1 MDELRKLIAQYDPYY
16 EMSDDSSAY
25 RRGSQINSR
34 IRALA
39 AQLRAQG
46 HGDEIDA
53 LAAQYPDLV
62 SCPGGVNALA

>member
-1 MDELRKLIAQYDPYY
+1 MDELRRLIAQYDPYY
-16 EMSDDSSAY
+16 EMSDDSAAY
-25 RRGSQINSR
+25 HRGSQINSR

-39 AQLRAQG
+39 AQLRVQG
-46 HGDEIDA
+46 HGTEIDA

>member
-1 MDELRKLIAQYDPYY
+1 MDELRKLIGMFDPYY

-25 RRGSQINSR
+25 HRGSQINNR

-53 LAAQYPDLV
+53 LATQYPDLV